1 MLTLSCSVLLVS
13 GCQGCRDDKTAEE
26 KRKEEE
32 DQKEREKQAFESK
45 AAVIY
50 PGGYED
56 VVQNNRAK
64 RGHWVTADFQI
75 LSNKSDVTGE
85 LTASSYSAT
94 APIPVEYTNYYPVSS
109 RPFSIGK
116 DEEKNLETNVYIP
129 RRSVGAGV
137 NINFDLLRGSGG
149 LSMFSE
155 LHGVPAMRPYQYHM
169 VVLTNRADDYGYLFN
184 IDSVKLPA
192 AEGGG
197 LPPLYF
203 VVPTRPDDWPIPL
216 PRQALYWTTIAY
228 LIWDDLEVDQLDE
241 DQRQAMLDWIH
252 FGGQLIISGPD
263 CLDKLGKSFLAD
275 YLPAKFKQTKNL
287 TATDFQEINTNWSL
301 PILKTPSVKREIKL
315 DEKAKLLGVE
325 FEKHPEA
332 NFVNGTGTITVERQ
346 IGRGRIVAT
355 AFSMRSKPIY
365 RWPGFKSFFNS
376 CLLRRPAR
384 NFGETLDGMLSYSWA
399 GDDTSMFDP
408 LLGST
413 LRYASRDLGEEG
425 TMVRP
430 EINPKFITG
439 FDLRVGQDER
449 NLNLYPRHKASI
461 DTRNLEDGW
470 HYGGFEH
477 DVQSGVAG
485 WNDNSAV
492 SNAARE
498 TLRRAAGISPPSST
512 FVLKMLSVYLLVLV
526 PLNWLVFRLIGR
538 VEWAWVAAPIIAIA
552 GAYMVIRMA
561 SLDIGFVRSNS
572 EIAAVE
578 IYGDYSRAHVSQ
590 YSALYTS
597 LSTGYDVD
605 LDNPSAQSLPLG
617 SRQATQ
623 KQRSNLPVTFRRTL
637 NNRLEGLQVQSN
649 STALLHTE
657 MMFDIQGVF
666 SYDRESEA
674 LLNSSVLNLTDAAVI
689 RCLDDQRL
697 EYAWIGDLPS
707 GSTHELNFM
716 PCQNVISPWSDSHN
730 MALSVDA
737 RKFWR
742 EMTGEDYD
750 ADSGTQTVIQLSQ
763 LEEFPGTALDWRKY
777 LGLAAIRYPQADP
790 DTLLDTEFDFDEF
803 AEMVAEVRQS
813 ARITVSRL
821 FTSVSDN
828 LALMPGEV
836 RLLGAT
842 EQAIGNNQFKPESTQ
857 IRRQALAIVHL
868 QRPELPDARPDVNA
882 IEDFSSRSNL
892 DWDKD
897 DIDMEEFEG
906 EDFSED
912 SDAEAEDQ

>member
-1 MLTLSCSVLLVS
+1 MLTLSCSVLLVT

-26 KRKEEE
+26 TRKEEE
-32 DQKEREKQAFESK
+32 EQKEREKQAFESK
-45 AAVIY
+45 NAVFY
-50 PGGYED
+50 PGVYED

-64 RGHWVTADFQI
+64 RGHWVTADLQV

-85 LTASSYSAT
+85 LTATSYSAT
-94 APIPVEYTNYYPVSS
+94 APIPVEYTNYYPLSS

-116 DEEKNLETNVYIP
+116 GEEKNLETNVYIP
-129 RRSVGAGV
+129 RRDVAGV
-137 NINFDLLRGSGG
+137 NINFDLLRSSGG

-155 LHGVPAMRPYQYHM
+155 LHGVPVMRPYQYHM

-192 AEGGG
+192 TQGG

-203 VVPTRPDDWPIPL
+203 VVPTRPSDWPIPL

-241 DQRQAMLDWIH
+241 EQRQAMLDWIH
-252 FGGQLIISGPD
+252 FGGQLIVSGPD
-263 CLDKLGKSFLAD
+263 SLDKLGKSFLAD
-275 YLPAKFKQTKNL
+275 YLPAKFKQTRNL
-287 TATDFQEINTNWSL
+287 TASDFEEINSNWSL
-301 PILKTPSVKREIKL
+301 PILKTPRVKREIKL

-332 NFVNGTGTITVERQ
+332 NFVEGTGAIAIERQ
-346 IGRGRIVAT
+346 VGRGRIVAT
-355 AFSMRSKPIY
+355 AFSMRSKPVY
-365 RWPGFKSFFNS
+365 RWPGFKSFFNG

-384 NFGETLDGMLSYSWA
+384 HFGETLDGMLSYSWVQ
-399 GDDTSMFDP
+399 DDTSMFDP

-413 LRYASRDLGEEG
+413 LRFASRDLGESG
-425 TMVRP
+425 TTVRP
-430 EINPKFITG
+430 EITTKLITG

-449 NLNLYPRHKASI
+449 SLNLYPQHKASI
-461 DTRNLEDGW
+461 DARNLDDGW

-477 DVQSGVAG
+477 DTQSGVAG
-485 WNDNSAV
+485 WNDNSAI

-498 TLRRAAGISPPSST
+498 TLRRAAGISPPSSA

-538 VEWAWVAAPIIAIA
+538 VEWAWIAAPIIAIA

-572 EIAAVE
+572 EVAAVE
-578 IYGDYSRAHVSQ
+578 IYGDYPRAHVSQ

-597 LSTGYDVD
+597 LSTGYNVD

-617 SRQATQ
+617 SRQPTQ

-666 SYDRESEA
+666 SYDHESQT
-674 LLNSSVLNLTDAAVI
+674 LLNSSILNLTDAAVI
-689 RCLDDQRL
+689 RRLDDQRL
-697 EYAWIGDLPS
+697 EYSWIGELSS

-716 PCQNVISPWSDSHN
+716 PCQYVTSPWSDSPN

-742 EMTGEDYD
+742 EITGEEFD
-750 ADSGTQTVIQLSQ
+750 ADSGVQTGIQLAQ
-763 LEEFPGTALDWRKY
+763 LETFSGTASDWRKY
-777 LGLAAIRYPQADP
+777 LGLAAIQYPQADP
-790 DTLLDTEFDFDEF
+790 DTLLETELDFEEF

-821 FTSVSDN
+821 FTSVADN

-857 IRRQALAIVHL
+857 VRRQALAIVHL
-868 QRPELPDARPDVNA
+868 RRPEFAIAQPDVNA
-882 IEDFSSRSNL
+882 IEDFSSRSTL
-892 DWDKD
+892 DWLED
-897 DIDMEEFEG
+897 ELEAFEG
-906 EDFSED
+906 EDFSRG
-912 SDAEAEDQ
+912 SDAEAEDEDQ